1 MKKILFTILSI
12 WYFIFSANII
22 FANDIDQMMID
33 VKIQDD
39 GRFRVMETWQGN
51 FTAGTENYK
60 SINTKKVSISDFQV
74 GMLEKDSNGNEVF
87 NEFSFNPNYDINA
100 TFDQKKYTCGMN
112 VTGMY
117 DVELCFGI
125 TKYGNNTY
133 VISYTVDPGVIA
145 YSDYDGFNH
154 MFVNPGLNTPIKH
167 LSTRISIANGT
178 PLSSDNARIWAF
190 GANGNINFNRGSVIC
205 DILNYGYNNSQ
216 IIMMRMDKGIINP
229 THTNE
234 NSFTDVQN
242 DAFAG
247 SDYEYTEKEDIF
259 DKIIKI
265 IIGFFVLLMFAGIV
279 YLIKRALAIKS
290 FYKNAEYFRDL
301 PNKNDL
307 ALNAALYEDF
317 KIVNLKN
324 SKFNL
329 IGALMLKMINEKN
342 LEHIKEESVGFL
354 GIVKEA
360 NSLKLMNEP
369 TDKACKDL
377 YDIIKVAAGSDGIL
391 QEKELS
397 AYAEKYYEVIENFV
411 DDVISRGRSN
421 LHNLGG
427 YKNPYGNTI
436 NSLNDVG
443 KLALSEVYGLRKY
456 LDDYTLINERGVEEI
471 EIWDNYLVYAQIFGI
486 AEKVLKQLKKLY
498 PDNIRKI
505 ETYNDN
511 MNMSYIYYRSL
522 TRGIN
527 TYHQK
532 MSKAEVGGYGGRMSF
547 GGGGGFSGGGFG
559 GGSR

>member
-1 MKKILFTILSI
+1 MKKILFTILS
-12 WYFIFSANII
+12 FSYLVFGASII

-39 GRFRVMETWQGN
+39 GRFRVIETWQGN
-51 FTAGTENYK
+51 FYEGTENYK

-74 GMLEKDSNGNEVF
+74 GMLERDEAGNEVF
-87 NEFSFNPNYDINA
+87 NEYRYDENYDINA
-100 TFDQKKYTCGMN
+100 SFDKKKYTCGMN
-112 VTGMY
+112 VTGVY

-133 VISYTVDPGVIA
+133 VISYTVDPGVVS
-145 YSDYDGFNH
+145 YEDYDGFNY

-167 LSTRISIANGT
+167 LSTRISLANGT
-178 PLSSDNARIWAF
+178 ALTSDNARIWAF
-190 GANGNINFNRGSVIC
+190 GANGNINFNRGAVIC
-205 DILNYGYNNSQ
+205 DILNFSYNNSQ
-216 IIMMRMDKGIINP
+216 IIMMRMDKDIIYP
-229 THTNE
+229 TSSS
-234 NSFTDVQN
+234 NSYFSDVQSE
-242 DAFAG
+242 AFAG
-247 SDYEYTEKEDIF
+247 SDYEYSEKDDFF
-259 DKIIKI
+259 DTIIKI
-265 IIGFFVLLMFAGIV
+265 LIGFFIIV
-279 YLIKRALAIKS
+279 PAIIVVYGIKRAMAIRS
-290 FYKNAEYFRDL
+290 FYKKTDYFRDL
-301 PNKNDL
+301 PNKNDI
-307 ALNAALYEDF
+307 ALNTALYEDF
-317 KIVNLKN
+317 KVLFINN
-324 SKFNL
+324 SKYNI

-342 LEHIKEESVGFL
+342 LEHIKEESVGLF
-354 GIVKEA
+354 GITKESNSLRLVKEP
-360 NSLKLMNEP
+360 N
-369 TDKACKDL
+369 DKVCKDL

-397 AYAEKYYEVIENFV
+397 NYAEKYYQVIESFV
-411 DDVISRGRSN
+411 DNLLSDGRSH
-421 LHNLGG
+421 LHDKGG
-427 YKNPYGNTI
+427 YVKPFGDTL
-436 NSLNDVG
+436 NSLNDIG
-443 KLALSEVYGLRKY
+443 KEALAEVYGLRKY

-498 PDNIRKI
+498 PDYIRKI

-532 MSKAEVGGYGGRMSF
+532 MSKSEIGGFGGHMSF

>member
-12 WYFIFSANII
+12 WYLIFSANII

-51 FTAGTENYK
+51 FTTGTENYK

-125 TKYGNNTY
+125 TNYGNNTY
-133 VISYTVDPGVIA
+133 VLSYTIDPGVVA
-145 YSDYDGFNH
+145 YDDYDGFNH

-265 IIGFFVLLMFAGIV
+265 IVGFFVLLMFAGIV
-279 YLIKRALAIKS
+279 YLIKRALAIKN

-329 IGALMLKMINEKN
+329 IGALMLKMINDKN

-443 KLALSEVYGLRKY
+443 KTALSEVYGLRKY

-522 TRGIN
+522 TRGIY

>member
-12 WYFIFSANII
+12 WYLIFGANII

-87 NEFSFNPNYDINA
+87 NEFTYNPNYDINA
-100 TFDQKKYTCGMN
+100 TFDHKKYTCGMN
-112 VTGMY
+112 VVGMY

-145 YSDYDGFNH
+145 YSDYDGFNY

-190 GANGNINFNRGSVIC
+190 GANGHINFNRGSVIC
-205 DILNYGYNNSQ
+205 DILNYGYNNYQ
-216 IIMMRMDKGIINP
+216 IIMMRLDKGIINP

-265 IIGFFVLLMFAGIV
+265 IIGFFVLLMFAGVV
-279 YLIKRALAIKS
+279 YLIKRALAIKN

-301 PNKNDL
+301 PNKNDI

-317 KIVNLKN
+317 KIVNSKN

-360 NSLKLMNEP
+360 NSLKLMKEP
-369 TDKACKDL
+369 IDKACKDL

-443 KLALSEVYGLRKY
+443 KTALSEVYGLRKY

-532 MSKAEVGGYGGRMSF
+532 MSQAEKSGFGGSMSF